1 MPRRK
6 IMKGGENEMKDF
18 FKMFSF
24 DEMRTKTKKGKKE
37 SNGFINRATKTIKKK
52 SKNFIK
58 ATGLNK
64 LHNKVA
70 KTSRNTAKNL
80 IKKRPRKKLKK
91 NRKSKNKVKK

>member
-52 SKNFIK
+52 
-58 ATGLNK
+58 
-64 LHNKVA
+64 
-70 KTSRNTAKNL
+70 
-80 IKKRPRKKLKK
+80 
-91 NRKSKNKVKK
+91 

>member
-24 DEMRTKTKKGKKE
+24 DEMRTKT
-37 SNGFINRATKTIKKK
+37 IKKK

-64 LHNKVA
+64 LHNKVT
-70 KTSRNTAKNL
+70 KTSRNTAQNL